1 MIDEPTLEVRRKSA
15 LSSKRVSGDPFE
27 RELISLIPQLR
38 AFSRVLCRN
47 RPAADDIVQDTLA
60 KALRS
65 RACFEPGTNMKA
77 WLFTILR
84 NTFYSGTRRSWREME
99 WNTELGEQ
107 IAGPAN
113 GQEWTIGLSDAA
125 RALGNLPPNQRE
137 ALILVGAGGFTYE
150 AAGEICDAP
159 SGTVKSRVAR
169 GRAALVTMLDG
180 GKTMPRRTAICA
192 TDPIGNIL
200 AQLSAVTRPNAAQR
214 ASAFAS

>member
-1 MIDEPTLEVRRKSA
+1 MIDETTSNVRRTSA
-15 LSSKRVSGDPFE
+15 PSSRHVSGDAFE

-65 RACFEPGTNMKA
+65 RECFEPGTNMKA

-84 NTFYSGTRRSWREME
+84 NTFYSGTRRSWRETE

-113 GQEWTIGLSDAA
+113 GQEWALGLSEPAVRVHDHLEPARRERMADRRAERAA
-125 RALGNLPPNQRE
+125 
-137 ALILVGAGGFTYE
+137 
-150 AAGEICDAP
+150 AAGHERPPGHLVPP
-159 SGTVKSRVAR
+159 SAMVRRPEASMRP
-169 GRAALVTMLDG
+169 AA
-180 GKTMPRRTAICA
+180 A
-192 TDPIGNIL
+192 TL
-200 AQLSAVTRPNAAQR
+200 KE
-214 ASAFAS
+214 

>member
-1 MIDEPTLEVRRKSA
+1 MIDETTSNVRRASA
-15 LSSKRVSGDPFE
+15 PSSRHVSGDAFE

-65 RACFEPGTNMKA
+65 RECYEPGTNMKA

-113 GQEWTIGLSDAA
+113 GQEWALGLSDAA

-150 AAGEICDAP
+150 AAGQICDTP

-180 GKTMPRRTAICA
+180 HKPMPRRIA
-192 TDPIGNIL
+192 TRAMDPTGNIL
-200 AQLSAVTRPNAAQR
+200 AQLSAIARPAPQHVA
-214 ASAFAS
+214 AFAR